1 MQQHEAQSLIQIGY
15 YKKISWYIYQNSV
28 AMVTAESGEIEP
40 AIPR

>member
-1 MQQHEAQSLIQIGY
+1 MRVMRRNNWS
-15 YKKISWYIYQNSV
+15 KIWYEKIFLDIYQNSV